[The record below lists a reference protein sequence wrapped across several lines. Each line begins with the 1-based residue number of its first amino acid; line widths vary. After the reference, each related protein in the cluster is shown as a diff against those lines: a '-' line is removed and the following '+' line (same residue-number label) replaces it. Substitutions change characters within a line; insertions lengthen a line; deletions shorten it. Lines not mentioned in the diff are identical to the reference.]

1 MSSQN
6 VEEKWNK
13 YILENGLPKILKKL
27 LLLAI
32 LKIFNNILN
41 SFIIWYLYNFYIY
54 PIFNIK
60 YMYITEVLSAYF
72 IVKYINNCIN
82 NSLAFDKTNIRK
94 EVMEIDFELFKE
106 SVFKNVFN
114 ITVIYIT
121 LKLIN
126 LF

>member
-6 VEEKWNK
+6 VEEKWKK
-13 YILENGLPKILKKL
+13 YILENGLPKTLKKL

-41 SFIIWYLYNFYIY
+41 SFIIWYLYNFYIC
-54 PIFNIK
+54 PIFNTK
-60 YMYITEVLSAYF
+60 YMYITEVLSVYF